1 MAQKFAIR
9 LMPQRGRFKMEKV
22 KDAAAIAAEIML
34 LSNIIVEAN
43 EALVAIAD
51 EVTALGANID
61 ASVAEVKPGKATVKI
76 VPKKEDKPLTLE
88 DVRAVLAEKARAGYK
103 DEVRA
108 LLQKHGADR
117 LSAVDAADY
126 VALIKEAE
134 VLGNAE

>member
-1 MAQKFAIR
+1 
-9 LMPQRGRFKMEKV
+9 MEKV